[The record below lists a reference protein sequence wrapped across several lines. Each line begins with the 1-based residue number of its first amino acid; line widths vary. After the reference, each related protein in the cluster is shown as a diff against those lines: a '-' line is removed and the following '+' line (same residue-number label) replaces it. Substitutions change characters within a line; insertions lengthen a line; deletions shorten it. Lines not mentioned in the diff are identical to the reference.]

1 MLIIAY
7 FPTKR
12 KEDLT
17 MKDETKKIKELKEKV
32 ADLELELEDCK
43 YDLKTALTR
52 LELIGLIYQKLTSK
66 DVEELLESA
75 KKRYKKWQGL
85 SSAELYEHNICTMAK
100 NLHSLYTSEAIEELQ
115 YFNTLMYGMLLRME
129 NSEVYLKDLT
139 LTDTMKVAKLEHLE
153 QKQASEK
160 Q

>member
-1 MLIIAY
+1 
-7 FPTKR
+7 
-12 KEDLT
+12 

-32 ADLELELEDCK
+32 SDLELELEDCK
-43 YDLKTALTR
+43 YDLETALTR
-52 LELIGLIYQKLTSK
+52 LELIGLITEKLCK
-66 DVEELLESA
+66 NDVEELLESA

-100 NLHSLYTSEAIEELQ
+100 NLHFPYTRESLEKLQ
-115 YFNTLMYGMLLRME
+115 YFNTFMYGVLI
-129 NSEVYLKDLT
+129 NDDNADAYLKGLT
-139 LTDTMKVAKLEHLE
+139 LTDSMKAVKLEYLE

>member
-1 MLIIAY
+1 
-7 FPTKR
+7 
-12 KEDLT
+12 
-17 MKDETKKIKELKEKV
+17 MKDETKKIKKLKEKV
-32 ADLELELEDCK
+32 EELEFELDECQH
-43 YDLKTALTR
+43 DLKIATTK
-52 LELIGLIYQKLTSK
+52 LELIEFIASSKLCSK
-66 DVEELLESA
+66 DIKELLESA

-85 SSAELYEHNICTMAK
+85 SSAELYEYNICTMAK
-100 NLHSLYTSEAIEELQ
+100 NLHSLYTSEAMEELQ
-115 YFNTLMYGMLLRME
+115 YFNALMYGMLLRME